1 MLIGIAAGLTVLG
14 ATQQPAG
21 ASFGSLETGDFLLT
35 VGSANVRHVRPGAVD
50 EVVADGAPSTFLGP
64 SSTTN
69 ASDQYGLCLDGA
81 NNTYVT
87 NFEDG
92 TVSKLDATGAV
103 VAYPWVTIS
112 TFAGGSGFPTSC
124 TVDTAGNVY
133 VGLASASTTSDPR
146 LLKFNPGGTTLLAS
160 YPLAAPS
167 SFADVWIS
175 LSHSNPCVLAYSA
188 GDDLIREWDVCN
200 NTALATRFQRGTGSS
215 SVCHGVRFTPL
226 PFDHLLAACE
236 DHAYK
241 WDPTATPDSFGNI
254 QPIPGPGTGTY
265 DNPGGGLF
273 YDVDTDPSG
282 TGDTFWVTA
291 SESTSPSDEVLRF
304 TYSDPT
310 HIGGISVAV
319 NPAVRGIAVVQS
331 CSCPTPTSTSTSTP
345 APPVVTLKAVPD
357 GGVVPLEVRLFGTA
371 TIDPSATIASW
382 QLNYDDPTAPTNEI
396 RTTNVVTN
404 AEVTD
409 DGHMRH
415 STGPLTSPLADHIYQ
430 HASFHKPTLFVID
443 SNGRIGQ
450 ASTTI
455 TLSDPST
462 TTTGGFA
469 SPAFFFPFTS
479 FVGGSSTPNFPPT
492 FPNFPP
498 QAFPPVTPMTWA
510 PATTTVTWAPFA
522 APPTPA
528 VEPAASPPAPA
539 PAATPPAAAPASP
552 SAPAV
557 PPPARSAPPAA
568 SPPAPATALPPV
580 PPPSVLPLDVTASP
594 VVARNLL
601 LSLSRNSAEPGGEV
615 TATGEGCD
623 ANSPVWL
630 ELDGRQVGSTA
641 ADGAGHFRA
650 PLDLKNTAI
659 GDYDVLAHCGP
670 TLQTRLAVTQ
680 TQKLDQPLSSI
691 LMLLF
696 VLLGGAV
703 VVRSAL
709 GVG

>member
-50 EVVADGAPSTFLGP
+50 EVVTDGAPSTFLGP
-64 SSTTN
+64 SSSTN
-69 ASDQYGLCLDGA
+69 PSNQYGLCLDAA
-81 NNTYVT
+81 NNIYVT

-92 TVSKLDATGAV
+92 TVSKLNSTGAV
-103 VAYPWVTIS
+103 VAYPWVRIS
-112 TFAGGSGFPTSC
+112 TFASGSGFPTSC
-124 TVDTAGNVY
+124 TVDNAGNVY
-133 VGLASASTTSDPR
+133 VGLGSASTPADPR
-146 LLKFNPGGTTLLAS
+146 LLKFNASGALLAS

-167 SFADVWIS
+167 SFGEVWIDLMS
-175 LSHSNPCVLAYSA
+175 DDCTLVYTA
-188 GDDLIREWDVCN
+188 GDAVVREWNVCAPAGPLPSTFTVPPN
-200 NTALATRFQRGTGSS
+200 GSAPRN
-215 SVCHGVRFTPL
+215 CHGVRVTPV
-226 PFDHLLAACE
+226 DHILVACE
-236 DHAYK
+236 DKAFK
-241 WDPTATPDSFGNI
+241 FDPAASPSLI
-254 QPIPGPGTGTY
+254 MTY
-265 DNPGGGLF
+265 DNPGTAKF

-282 TGDTFWVTA
+282 TGNTFWVTA
-291 SESTSPSDEVLRF
+291 SESTSSSNEVLQF
-304 TYSDPT
+304 TYSSPT
-310 HIGGISVAV
+310 HVSGVTVAV
-319 NPAVRGIAVVQS
+319 SPAVRGIAVVQS
-331 CSCPTPTSTSTSTP
+331 CTCPTPTSTTTSTTPTP
-345 APPVVTLKAVPD
+345 APPVVTLTARPD
-357 GGVVPLEVRLFGTA
+357 NGVVPLAVQLFGTA

-382 QLNYDDPTAPTNEI
+382 QLNYDDPTAPTNQI
-396 RTTNVVTN
+396 TTTNGVTN

-409 DGHMRH
+409 DGHTRR
-415 STGPLTSPLADHIYQ
+415 STGPLTSPLAEHTYQ

-443 SNGRIGQ
+443 SNGKVGQ

-455 TLSDPST
+455 TLSDPSAT
-462 TTTGGFA
+462 FTSPTGTA
-469 SPAFFFPFTS
+469 SPTFFSPFTP
-479 FVGGSSTPNFPPT
+479 FVGGSATPFFPQTFPT
-492 FPNFPP
+492 FPPITTS
-498 QAFPPVTPMTWA
+498 VTWA
-510 PATTTVTWAPFA
+510 PATTTVTWAPI
-522 APPTPA
+522 APPPF
-528 VEPAASPPAPA
+528 EPAATPA
-539 PAATPPAAAPASP
+539 PAAAPPPAAPA
-552 SAPAV
+552 A
-557 PPPARSAPPAA
+557 PPPVRSAPPAA
-568 SPPAPATALPPV
+568 SPPAPAPALPPV

-601 LSLSRNSAEPGGEV
+601 LSLSRNSAEPGGDV

-680 TQKLDQPLSSI
+680 TEKLDQPLSSI
-691 LMLLF
+691 LLLLF